1 MLDNRGVG
9 LTRFHRTSTVELV
22 MVIST
27 NRFELVMVISTNHFT
42 LIVLLLYWLA

>member
-1 MLDNRGVG
+1 MLDYKGVG

-27 NRFELVMVISTNHFT
+27 NHFT
-42 LIVLLLYWLA
+42 LIVLLLDWLA